1 MHRIQM
7 HIIPYLFLFLGL
19 LFFIHGII
27 IWKKQMVTL
36 TFDFNSKNVK
46 RVDIKHYTKSFGI
59 AYTIIGFAMVVTMIA
74 KVVYNGR
81 FQEEGYI
88 LFLVAFII
96 SMTII
101 IKTQVKYKTGLFN

>member
-1 MHRIQM
+1 MD
-7 HIIPYLFLFLGL
+7 IITYIFLFLGL
-19 LFFIHGII
+19 LFIIQGII

-46 RVDIKHYTKSFGI
+46 KEDVKHYTKSFGI
-59 AYTIIGFAMVVTMIA
+59 AFTIIGIALLLTMISMVA
-74 KVVYNGR
+74 YNGR
-81 FQEEGYI
+81 FQEEGFI